1 MVRHSKKNRKGG
13 DKLDDIQVQVDSI
26 QQQLNDL
33 KGSRSSSMVE
43 ESMSEPMPMPGPMS
57 EEPMPMPG
65 PMSEEPMPMPMPEP
79 IVESVKV
86 DKTWVSDKDK
96 KFKDGA
102 GGRVSLSFNRIM
114 TLIDDYIKKKGDTK
128 KEGTEWSIIKQKL
141 VDANSVDE
149 VQDVINKYKITFAS
163 NYVAGTRRRK
173 RHGKKRTHRRR

>member
-33 KGSRSSSMVE
+33 KGSRSSSMAE
-43 ESMSEPMPMPGPMS
+43 ESMSEPMPMSEPMS
-57 EEPMPMPG
+57 EE
-65 PMSEEPMPMPMPEP
+65 PMPMPEP

-86 DKTWVSDKDK
+86 DKTWVADKDK